1 MYAVARS
8 RYLFVCHTI
17 QSSEMTKPIRT
28 YSRETLRAL
37 AYLAAQIR
45 MARKERR
52 FTEAEMAERVG
63 ISRSTLRAIEEGGAK
78 VEIGLVLETAFLLGV
93 PIFGEEGVS
102 DVDVSRIR
110 DRLALL
116 PQAIRTRGKEIDDD
130 F

>member
-1 MYAVARS
+1 MYAIART
-8 RYLFVCHTI
+8 RWLFTFHTI

-28 YSRETLRAL
+28 YSRETMRAL
-37 AYLAAQIR
+37 AYLAAQIS

-52 FTEAEMAERVG
+52 FTETEMAERVG

-78 VEIGLVLETAFLLGV
+78 DEIGLVLETAFLLGV
-93 PIFGEEGVS
+93 PIFGGEGAS
-102 DVDVSRIR
+102 DADVGRIR

-116 PQAIRTRGKEIDDD
+116 PQAVRRRGKEIDDD

>member
-1 MYAVARS
+1 MPQRAPDG
-8 RYLFVCHTI
+8 YLRAIPYKETKMI
-17 QSSEMTKPIRT
+17 KPIRT

-37 AYLAAQIR
+37 AYLAAQIS

-63 ISRSTLRAIEEGGAK
+63 ISRSTLRAIEEGSAK
-78 VEIGLVLETAFLLGV
+78 VEIGLMLETAFLLGV
-93 PIFGEEGVS
+93 PIFGDEGVS
-102 DVDVSRIR
+102 GADLGRIR

-116 PQAIRTRGKEIDDD
+116 PQAVRRRGKDIDDD

>member
-1 MYAVARS
+1 
-8 RYLFVCHTI
+8 
-17 QSSEMTKPIRT
+17 MTKPIRT

-37 AYLAAQIR
+37 AYLAAQIS

-52 FTEAEMAERVG
+52 FTEAEMAERIG
-63 ISRSTLRAIEEGGAK
+63 ISRSTLRKIEEGGAK

-102 DVDVSRIR
+102 DADVGRIR